1 MFDVQ
6 QDCRMADAPLPIV
19 DLDAP
24 CYIVHR
30 LLAVLR
36 YRFVE
41 TKLPRITT
49 TETAWQLVR
58 LCDEWRIDLA
68 AIRKYLVLS
77 LMRHRRRWGRQTP
90 PNARNLY
97 VLAWKLGVVEE
108 AKYYSR
114 SLLREELVDPMVE
127 AAYHALPGGREA
139 LAGLWEL
146 RHKRAAQIVGVID
159 KTPWQLFRCVKHR
172 YFTPEEMRRMHAE
185 VLWAL
190 SKPGI
195 TPFLTM
201 LETLESIEF
210 LKCPPVFYWRG
221 RCYLLEDK
229 RLIRE
234 LPEVRPGLPL
244 ARCSFQGACGTR
256 LEGSSNECMI
266 ALMVG
271 LGDWMSW
278 SISW

>member
-1 MFDVQ
+1 
-6 QDCRMADAPLPIV
+6 MADTPLPII

-24 CYIVHR
+24 CYILHR
-30 LLAVLR
+30 LLAILR
-36 YRFVE
+36 YRFVD
-41 TKLPRITT
+41 TRLPRITT
-49 TETAWQLVR
+49 TDTAWQLVR
-58 LCDEWRIDLA
+58 LCDERGIDLA
-68 AIRKYLVLS
+68 AIRKYVVLS
-77 LMRHRRRWGRQTP
+77 LMRHRRHLGRQPP

-97 VLAWKLGVVEE
+97 VLAWKLGNVEE

-114 SLLREELVDPMVE
+114 SLLREELVDPKVV

-139 LAGLWEL
+139 LAALWEL
-146 RHKRAAQIVGVID
+146 RHKRAAEIVGVID

-172 YFTPEEMRRMHAE
+172 YFTPEEMWRMQAE

-190 SKPGI
+190 SKPGV

-201 LETLESIEF
+201 LDTLESIEF
-210 LKCPPVFYWRG
+210 LKCPPVYYRRG
-221 RCYLLEDK
+221 RCFLLEDK

-244 ARCSFQGACGTR
+244 GRCSFQDGCGTR
-256 LEGSSNECMI
+256 LENSSNECMI
-266 ALMVG
+266 TLMVG
-271 LGDWMSW
+271 LSSGNWMSW